1 MDVKRI
7 LILSASYGEGHRQ
20 AAYAIKEAFSVS
32 HPEIEVKIIDYIHEV
47 NRVWNQFS
55 RFVYIQGIKYI
66 PRVYGFFYKQVN
78 RITPKSALHRKINF
92 FGVVIGKKKL
102 LEFIR
107 TFDPQIV
114 IHTFTTSAA
123 ALMELEEQHKVNL
136 PSITVITDYIL
147 HRQWIHPTTD
157 LYLVGANIVKDQL
170 LQEGV
175 PEEKVKVTGIPI
187 RQEFYKK
194 RDRNKLAEEL
204 GFDPNVP
211 TVLVSAGAY
220 GVSSQI
226 LSLCK
231 HLFHSD
237 TKMQVMVVCG
247 RNRRLYEQMQQ
258 LVAEAKQKVVVFG
271 FTNRMADLMAISD
284 VMFTKSGGLTVS
296 ECMAMELPMV
306 FFKPIPGQEM
316 ANAKFLEDA
325 GVAKIA
331 SSQQQ
336 VEEILVELIQK
347 PHILQDMKGHFQT
360 LKSSQLTQP
369 IDQVILSVCQ
379 KLNTPLT

>member
-47 NRVWNQFS
+47 NRVWNRFS
-55 RFVYIQGIKYI
+55 QFVYIQGIKHI
-66 PRVYGFFYKQVN
+66 PKVYGFFYKQVN
-78 RITPKSALHRKINF
+78 RIPPNSALHRKINF

-107 TFDPQIV
+107 LFDPQIV
-114 IHTFTTSAA
+114 IHTFPTSAA
-123 ALMELEEQHKVNL
+123 AMMELEEQHKVNL

-157 LYLVGANIVKDQL
+157 LYLVGADVVKDQL

-175 PEEKVKVTGIPI
+175 PEHKVKITGIPI
-187 RQEFYKK
+187 RQEFYKQ
-194 RDRNKLAEEL
+194 RDRTEIAREL
-204 GFDPNVP
+204 GFDPQVP

-220 GVSSQI
+220 GVSNQI
-226 LSLCK
+226 LTLCK
-231 HLFHSD
+231 HLFQSD
-237 TKMQVMVVCG
+237 TNLQVIVVCG
-247 RNRRLYEQMQQ
+247 KNQRLYDQMQH
-258 LVAEAKQKVVVFG
+258 LALEAKQKAVVYG
-271 FTNRMADLMAISD
+271 FTNRMGDLMAISD

-296 ECMAMELPMV
+296 ECMAMNLPMV

-316 ANAKFLEDA
+316 ANAQFLEKS

-331 SSQQQ
+331 STKHE
-336 VEEILVELIQK
+336 VEEILQQLIMQ
-347 PHILQDMKGHFQT
+347 PQILHEMKQNFQSIKALH
-360 LKSSQLTQP
+360 LKEP
-369 IDQVILSVCQ
+369 ISQVILSVC
-379 KLNTPLT
+379 KKMKTPS